1 MHRLLPVLA
10 GALLLSSCTSHLQQ
24 KESDLTRAGF
34 RSVTPSTPAQIARL
48 RALPQGKITQV
59 TRKGK
64 TLFMLADARRNL
76 LLVGG
81 NPQFEK
87 YQRLLYRQVDKQ
99 QAEDKLIKL
108 DDAEWGPWDGMYGPF
123 GDPFFGGPMM
133 FY

>member
-1 MHRLLPVLA
+1 MVRPLLLA
-10 GALLLSSCTSHLQQ
+10 TTLLLSACAGHLQQ
-24 KESDLTRAGF
+24 KESDLQQAGF
-34 RSVTPSTPAQIARL
+34 RSINPSTPAQIARL

-87 YQRLLYRQVDKQ
+87 YQGLLYKRVDKE
-99 QAEDKLIKL
+99 QAEEKLIKL
-108 DDAEWGPWDGMYGPF
+108 DDAAWGPWDGMYGPF
-123 GDPFFGGPMM
+123 GDPFFGPMM
-133 FY
+133 LY